1 LHRIKTIPPSPE
13 SRLSTISSSWTW
25 WTKKFTPLFAFIGVP
40 LLLFLPKDEDFSGV
54 KGYLSIAALFVV
66 AVACWLWF
74 VIDLADEVVDQ
85 GDSLLVRR
93 GDVEEKV
100 PLTNIMEVKDS
111 GRGDSPRIVLRLIV
125 PGKFGRRIAF
135 MPKQDVGWSFNP
147 FAKTE
152 VGENLIARVEQA
164 RDNARRASSARKS
177 ELRPG

>member
-1 LHRIKTIPPSPE
+1 MQ
-13 SRLSTISSSWTW
+13 
-25 WTKKFTPLFAFIGVP
+25 
-40 LLLFLPKDEDFSGV
+40 D
-54 KGYLSIAALFVV
+54 
-66 AVACWLWF
+66 C
-74 VIDLADEVVDQ
+74 
-85 GDSLLVRR
+85 GDWLLVRR

-100 PLTNIMEVKDS
+100 MLTNIMQVKDS

-125 PGKFGRRIAF
+125 PGRFGRYVAF

-164 RDNARRASSARKS
+164 RDNVRRASSARKS

>member
-1 LHRIKTIPPSPE
+1 MN
-13 SRLSTISSSWTW
+13 TISSQWTW
-25 WTKKFTPLFAFIGVP
+25 WTKTFTPLFAFIGVP
-40 LLLFLPKDEDFSGV
+40 AMLLLPKDEDFGGV
-54 KGYLSIAALFVV
+54 KGYLAIGALFVG
-66 AVACWLWF
+66 AVVCWLWF
-74 VIDLADEVVDQ
+74 VIDLADEVQDC
-85 GDSLLVRR
+85 GDWLLVRR
-93 GDVEEKV
+93 GGTDEKV
-100 PLTNIMEVKDS
+100 MLTNIMEVKDS
-111 GRGDSPRIVLRLIV
+111 GRGDSPRIVLRLLV

>member
-1 LHRIKTIPPSPE
+1 MN
-13 SRLSTISSSWTW
+13 TISSRWTW
-25 WTKKFTPLFAFIGVP
+25 WTKKVTPLLVFVGIPAM
-40 LLLFLPKDEDFSGV
+40 LLLPKDEDFGGI
-54 KGYLSIAALFVV
+54 KGYAMLALLFVV
-66 AVACWLWF
+66 AVFCWWWF
-74 VIDLADEVVDQ
+74 VSDLADEVQDC
-85 GDSLLVRR
+85 GDWLLVRR

-100 PLTNIMEVKDS
+100 MLTNIMQVKDS

-125 PGKFGRRIAF
+125 PGRFGRYVAF